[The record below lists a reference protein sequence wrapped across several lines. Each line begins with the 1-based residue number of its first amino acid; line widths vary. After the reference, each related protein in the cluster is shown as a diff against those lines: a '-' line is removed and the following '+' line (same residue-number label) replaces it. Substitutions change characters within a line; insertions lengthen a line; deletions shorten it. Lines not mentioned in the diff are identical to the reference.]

1 MSPKLEGLSREP
13 HHRKFLDNHQ
23 GIASTP
29 VHTGETEP
37 GRFPYEES
45 TYTVKTRTKVIVGI
59 VAALAVVGAGTGIAL
74 TAAAPEDATVLT
86 ESAEVRDVDVTVAAS
101 GTVDPALE
109 LGLQFPGAATAQL
122 ATLEVKVGDVVA
134 EGDVLAT
141 LKTESLEAAVASARS
156 GVATARTTEL
166 QAAQAVEAAEQA
178 IVAARLNYENIFDN
192 HPSDSGPNRH
202 IALENAQA
210 QQASAAAQLTTA
222 QQQVAAA
229 GPARAS
235 AAAQLESALANLANA
250 TMTAPNAGT
259 VVAIASAVGEPIGST
274 SVGTSATS
282 GFIILAGLD
291 DFVVT
296 ADFAESD
303 VVGIAVGQKVSL
315 EFDALPD
322 EPREGEVTH
331 VAPFGVVDRSGASL
345 TTYEVTV
352 SVPNAPAGLRAG
364 MTAQASITT
373 EERLGVVAAPV
384 TALVPTADGFVVR
397 VQADDG
403 TISNVAVEVGIRGGY
418 YVEIVSGLSEGD
430 RVVTGSDG
438 ELPATDTGFGG
449 GPPEGADENPDLN

>member
-1 MSPKLEGLSREP
+1 M
-13 HHRKFLDNHQ
+13 
-23 GIASTP
+23 
-29 VHTGETEP
+29 
-37 GRFPYEES
+37 
-45 TYTVKTRTKVIVGI
+45 KTRTKVIIGV
-59 VAALAVVGAGTGIAL
+59 VAALAVVGAGAGIAVS
-74 TAAAPEDATVLT
+74 ASAPEEATVLT
-86 ESAEVRDVDVTVAAS
+86 ESAQVRDVDVTVAAS
-101 GTVDPALE
+101 GNVDPALE

-122 ATLEVKVGDVVA
+122 ATLEVEVGDVVA

-141 LKTESLEAAVASARS
+141 LKTEALEAAVASARS
-156 GVATARTTEL
+156 GVASARTAEL
-166 QAAQAVEAAEQA
+166 QALQALETAEQA
-178 IVAARLNYENIFDN
+178 VVAARLAYENVFDD
-192 HPSDSGPNRH
+192 HPSDSGPNKH

-210 QQASAAAQLTTA
+210 QQASAAAQLTSA

-229 GPARAS
+229 GPAKTSAS
-235 AAAQLESALANLANA
+235 AQLTSALANLENA
-250 TMTAPNAGT
+250 TMTAPRAGT
-259 VVAIASAVGEPIGST
+259 IVAIASAVGEPIGTT
-274 SVGTSATS
+274 SLGTSGTS

-291 DFVVT
+291 EFVVT

-303 VVGIAVGQKVSL
+303 VVGIAPGQKVSL

-331 VAPFGVVDRSGASL
+331 VAPFGAVDPSGASL

-384 TALVPTADGFVVR
+384 TALVPTEDGFVVR
-397 VQADDG
+397 VQAEDG
-403 TISNVAVEVGIRGGY
+403 TISNVPVEVGIRGGY

-449 GPPEGADENPDLN
+449 GPPEGAEENPDLN